1 MGEDLPVNAR
11 RSVQTLVTRLRRA
24 LGRDVICTMPE
35 GYRLD
40 ADPDRIDVLRFRRL
54 LAEAGRARDTAA
66 ERALVGEALALWR
79 GAPYEGI
86 DSDWLRASESA
97 YLLESYLNAVERR
110 IDLDLA
116 VGRHGELVAELME
129 LAGYERLRRRL
140 ADELG
145 TDPSGE
151 LRRIHASLLRAETP
165 PDHLVPKASGQMSQ
179 RVAVFEGLTADL
191 AQADQLLEEGT
202 GERFT
207 KVCVLSGTTGGKSF
221 LALVWTHL

>member
-1 MGEDLPVNAR
+1 
-11 RSVQTLVTRLRRA
+11 
-24 LGRDVICTMPE
+24 
-35 GYRLD
+35 
-40 ADPDRIDVLRFRRL
+40 
-54 LAEAGRARDTAA
+54 
-66 ERALVGEALALWR
+66 
-79 GAPYEGI
+79 
-86 DSDWLRASESA
+86 LRASESA
-97 YLLESYLNAVERR
+97 YLLESYLSAVERR

-129 LAGYERLRRRL
+129 LAARHPLRESPWGRLLIVLGRCGRRAEALAGYERLRRRL